1 MIDFN
6 RFNLK
11 TISEKSNEG
20 SFVIGPLPRGYGYTL
35 ANMIRR
41 VLYSSIMGVAI
52 TSVRVNNVMH
62 EYSALDGITDDVL
75 KILLKLKEIVFVLNT
90 EDEVKL
96 KLSKKG
102 EGDVLADDFEDSSSV
117 EILNP
122 DFVITTLSSPKAVF
136 ELEITLKKERGYQR
150 EDNEKRSEVGLIP
163 LDSDFSPVKRVAYK
177 VSQTRLGQDLD
188 LDQIELD
195 IYTNGSILPSEALK
209 ESSEALN
216 AITAHFVEVCHGKVV
231 EVKKEGFAQGKK
243 VDLSISKLNIS
254 TRLYNCLDKL
264 NIQTL
269 NDLEGKTKKEIGEI
283 KGLGEKSKKELLKM
297 LEKYQIEIVD

>member
-122 DFVITTLSSPKAVF
+122 DFVITTLSSSKAVF
-136 ELEITLKKERGYQR
+136 ELEITLKKEKGYQR

-209 ESSEALN
+209 ESSEVLN

>member
-96 KLSKKG
+96 KLSKK
-102 EGDVLADDFEDSSSV
+102 VKVMFWLM
-117 EILNP
+117 
-122 DFVITTLSSPKAVF
+122 
-136 ELEITLKKERGYQR
+136 TLK
-150 EDNEKRSEVGLIP
+150 
-163 LDSDFSPVKRVAYK
+163 
-177 VSQTRLGQDLD
+177 
-188 LDQIELD
+188 
-195 IYTNGSILPSEALK
+195 ILQVLK
-209 ESSEALN
+209 
-216 AITAHFVEVCHGKVV
+216 
-231 EVKKEGFAQGKK
+231 
-243 VDLSISKLNIS
+243 
-254 TRLYNCLDKL
+254 Y
-264 NIQTL
+264 
-269 NDLEGKTKKEIGEI
+269 
-283 KGLGEKSKKELLKM
+283 
-297 LEKYQIEIVD
+297 